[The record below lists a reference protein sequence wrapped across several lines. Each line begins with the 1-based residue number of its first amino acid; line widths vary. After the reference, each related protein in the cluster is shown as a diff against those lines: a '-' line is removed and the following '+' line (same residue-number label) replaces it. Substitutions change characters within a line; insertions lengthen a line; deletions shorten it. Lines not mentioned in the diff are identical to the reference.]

1 MRTLLTDS
9 FPPQSM
15 NEPGFSAER
24 EPAAALPVKVARTFR
39 PAAVLASERDLMEVG
54 VDGTAMA
61 TPGAL
66 PAE

>member
-9 FPPQSM
+9 FPPQSS
-15 NEPGFSAER
+15 NDPGFSSKT
-24 EPAAALPVKVARTFR
+24 EPVAAPARKVARTFR
-39 PAAVLASERDLMEVG
+39 SGAVLASERDLMEVG

-61 TPGAL
+61 MPGAL